1 MRPCAFFICYCPTC
15 EKTRFNDKF
24 FLLRV
29 LCSNLKRTCRLSF
42 FRKKHP
48 PCSTNLQWRIIWLI
62 LGMRKT
68 AREAAEFCGVTK
80 LMCQMS
86 WHLKQVAKHYYWRGV
101 FKMRCSGACLRE
113 TVEPTWKHLWLRVYS
128 VLSETLPY
136 RPWFY
141 TKKGETLICMT
152 RSSWLW

>member
-15 EKTRFNDKF
+15 EKPRFNDKF
-24 FLLRV
+24 FLRRV

-48 PCSTNLQWRIIWLI
+48 PCNTNLQWRIIWLI

-68 AREAAEFCGVTK
+68 AREAAELCGVTE
-80 LMCQMS
+80 LIGQMS
-86 WHLKQVAKHYYWRGV
+86 WHLKQLAKHFYWRSV
-101 FKMRCSGACLRE
+101 LKNALSSKLTR
-113 TVEPTWKHLWLRVYS
+113 KHLWPRVYS
-128 VLSETLPY
+128 VFSETLPY

-141 TKKGETLICMT
+141 TKKLGGYDKIYFYEPSQRLG
-152 RSSWLW
+152 LF